1 MIRRMQMIKSKF
13 CLLAVMIFLALICG
27 CAAFTQHGQAYKR
40 AESCYNAGDFDGAV
54 MNSIDTLSLKPDYRE
69 ALLLMKKAI
78 PQAYERHNNRA
89 RELEDKAEWDEAI
102 MEYDALL
109 EISRRVVESGI
120 AYPIDTQIII
130 QKKENAIQK
139 AAEAH
144 YRKGIQLMNSKS
156 YNESAKEFK
165 RAQDFI
171 PDYKD
176 SELLYTSCKE
186 AAVRKVAI
194 VMFENASGKFQF
206 GDIEVKLT
214 DQAIDASINSNPEL
228 LVFITRDQIGQLI
241 KEKGLDDIRNDPLHA
256 GKLLDIHAFVFG
268 KIDSVSVSHIPE
280 ISNTYNREVIVQ
292 RAENEG
298 GSYKVSGKC
307 TVYSKKCDVIVSAK
321 YEIFSASSGA
331 VVKTGTLKISSSDE
345 VSWAE
350 FRGDE
355 RALNEEDRELCSQ
368 KERELEPEET
378 LAWRAIDELSADLT
392 EELITFFEDFFK

>member
-1 MIRRMQMIKSKF
+1 MIKSKF

-54 MNSIDTLSLKPDYRE
+54 VNSIDSLSLKPDYRE
-69 ALLLMKKAI
+69 AMLLMKKAI
-78 PQAYERHNNRA
+78 PQAHERHDNRA
-89 RELEDKAEWDEAI
+89 RELENSAEWGEAI

-109 EISRRVVESGI
+109 EISRKVAESGI
-120 AYPIDTQIII
+120 AYSIDTQIIT

-144 YRKGIQLMNSKS
+144 YRMGIQLMNSKS
-156 YNESAKEFK
+156 YNKSAKEFK
-165 RAQDFI
+165 RSQDFV
-171 PDYKD
+171 PGYKD
-176 SELLYTSCKE
+176 SELLYISCKE

-214 DQAIDASINSNPEL
+214 DQVIDAAINSNPEL

-241 KEKGLDDIRNDPLHA
+241 KEKRLSNTDDIRNNPIDA

-268 KIDSVSVSHIPE
+268 KIDSISVSHIPK
-280 ISNTYNREVIVQ
+280 ISNTYGREVIVQ
-292 RAENEG
+292 RAESEG

-307 TVYSKKCDVIVSAK
+307 TAYSKKCDVIVSAK
-321 YEIFSASSGA
+321 YEIFSASSGT
-331 VVKTGTLKISSSDE
+331 VVKTGALKKISSDE

-355 RALNEEDRELCSQ
+355 RALNEENRELCSQ
-368 KERELEPEET
+368 KERELEPEEA
-378 LAWRAIDELSADLT
+378 LAWRAIDELSADLA